1 MFKEIVMDNVALI
14 VGTFCI
20 CAGGYLMGIDQ
31 EEARWVD
38 ACQYSNVVSTH
49 KNGQGENVAKNDK
62 LLQMCVEKSK

>member
-1 MFKEIVMDNVALI
+1 MEGMAL
-14 VGTFCI
+14 VVCVVCI
-20 CAGGYLMGIDQ
+20 CAGGYLLGIDQ
-31 EEARWVD
+31 EEARWVN